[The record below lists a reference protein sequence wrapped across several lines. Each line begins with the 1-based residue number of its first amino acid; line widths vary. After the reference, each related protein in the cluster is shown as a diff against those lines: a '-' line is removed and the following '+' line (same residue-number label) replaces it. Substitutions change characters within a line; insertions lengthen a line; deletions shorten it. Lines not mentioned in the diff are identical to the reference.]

1 MFWCEDSIVPRVTD
15 NLNLISTSEGLYNI
29 LLVQRM
35 KENFIP
41 NNTLSVREKIN
52 VLFAYNW
59 LF

>member
-29 LLVQRM
+29 LLVHRM